1 MGSESDDDETTTI
14 QIRLSSDKKQ
24 KWIEYLNSDS
34 PHGTLTDL
42 IKTSVDN
49 RIDSKWVLK
58 DKQDGDAGDVP
69 ENLGNA
75 LDNVTERLAAIENRP
90 DERELSHDPED
101 SDDTLEEHE
110 LRRLAYQVY
119 DKLPVVNDADHLKS
133 LVRHDSPTLD
143 VQTRPSITGT
153 AQDSSAGTGC
163 DGAVEI
169 CLPRRTCACRVG
181 VYGFDL
187 KKYIFSRINYTHTTP
202 GMGVLTVHRNRLS
215 ARPYSRINPLNSTV
229 NHSSNT
235 PSFYGG

>member
-1 MGSESDDDETTTI
+1 MASNSDDDETTTI
-14 QIRLSSDKKQ
+14 QIRLSPDKKQ

-58 DKQDGDAGDVP
+58 DKQDADAGDVP

-75 LDNVTERLAAIENRP
+75 LDNVTERLAAIENRL
-90 DERELSHDPED
+90 DEQELSHDPED

-110 LRRLAYQVY
+110 LRRLAYQVH

-153 AQDSSAGTGC
+153 AQDISAAIDAPHNDVRDALLYLERQDTETIDSIIHDSTRRWFERDPSVDRDPPSSL
-163 DGAVEI
+163 EI
-169 CLPRRTCACRVG
+169 ESEADRDKD
-181 VYGFDL
+181 DL
-187 KKYIFSRINYTHTTP
+187 ELQPASELDDKDTE
-202 GMGVLTVHRNRLS
+202 
-215 ARPYSRINPLNSTV
+215 
-229 NHSSNT
+229 
-235 PSFYGG
+235 